1 MTQFKPGRMEK
12 IAPIEKYI
20 ISKRCAPVSYGYH
33 GHKERWGAIHL
44 LHLGLSSVRMREEKV
59 HVIQWIL
66 LMTSFKMASLPV
78 LPVYL
83 QEDTWDRYRPPD
95 PKTTRSPKAKSFSL
109 KHKTRSP
116 ADAVKESEQ
125 SLNQLLEDFE
135 EGRLNAFGMI
145 ALMQCSLCMHLGL

>member
-1 MTQFKPGRMEK
+1 
-12 IAPIEKYI
+12 
-20 ISKRCAPVSYGYH
+20 
-33 GHKERWGAIHL
+33 
-44 LHLGLSSVRMREEKV
+44 MRGESTRDSMNFVK
-59 HVIQWIL
+59 
-66 LMTSFKMASLPV
+66 TSFKMASSMPV
-78 LPVYL
+78 MPVYL

-95 PKTTRSPKAKSFSL
+95 PKTTRSPRAKSFSL

-145 ALMQCSLCMHLGL
+145 TLMQCSLCMHLGL

>member
-1 MTQFKPGRMEK
+1 
-12 IAPIEKYI
+12 
-20 ISKRCAPVSYGYH
+20 
-33 GHKERWGAIHL
+33 
-44 LHLGLSSVRMREEKV
+44 
-59 HVIQWIL
+59 
-66 LMTSFKMASLPV
+66 MASLPV
-78 LPVYL
+78 NMPVYL

-145 ALMQCSLCMHLGL
+145 AFDAVFIVHAPRPVVFLTVFLT